1 MVIARQALFW
11 ILCSF
16 GLLSVALDFAQPG
29 WVAISVFTVFA
40 IFLWSVVFFW
50 MELKLSRAGFIVVI
64 LYWLLIAANLWRQG
78 YWPP

>member
-1 MVIARQALFW
+1 VVISRQALFW

-16 GLLSVALDFAQPG
+16 GLLSVALDFAQPEGDAIAG
-29 WVAISVFTVFA
+29 WAAITFFTVFA

-64 LYWLLIAANLWRQG
+64 LYLLLIAAHLRR
-78 YWPP
+78 